1 MTELTA
7 TVTTGN
13 KEAWLAN
20 ASPDDIGD
28 ILNGDV
34 ENRTG
39 ERLSVLLF
47 EHEYT
52 NPETA
57 AYLTKLKHVVNLICQ
72 VPHSEQL

>member
-1 MTELTA
+1 MIMTELTA

-39 ERLSVLLF
+39 ERLSVL
-47 EHEYT
+47 
-52 NPETA
+52 
-57 AYLTKLKHVVNLICQ
+57 KLSFI
-72 VPHSEQL
+72 